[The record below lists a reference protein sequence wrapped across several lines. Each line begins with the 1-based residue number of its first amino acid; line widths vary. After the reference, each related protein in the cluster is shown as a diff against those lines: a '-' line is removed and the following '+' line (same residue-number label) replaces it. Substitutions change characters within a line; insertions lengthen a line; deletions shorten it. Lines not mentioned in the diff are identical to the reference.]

1 MNDLERLAQNKS
13 FVPGTRLQF
22 VWDSVSLGLFKEC
35 PWKYYLTLI
44 QGWEKKRT
52 PPPLSFG
59 ILFHSAM
66 EHWHKLLAEGT
77 PPAEAL
83 ELVVHCAAIRGSY
96 LIEEGDPTRNWQSL
110 VRAII
115 WYVDQFKNDNAQTIL
130 LANGKPAVE
139 LSFVFEFIE
148 IDGVKFYLAGH
159 MDRLVKIGT
168 EFRFADYK
176 TTKSA
181 LDERFFSG
189 FSPDNQINLY
199 TLASRIVF
207 ETEAVGG
214 IIDGVQLG
222 VNFNRFKR
230 GFVDRSPSQIEE
242 WVEDTTFWLHLA
254 KRCAD
259 TQQWPMNDKSCSNYG
274 GCAFRRVCSKIPD
287 IRENFLMVNF
297 KRRIWDPLQPR

>member
-1 MNDLERLAQNKS
+1 
-13 FVPGTRLQF
+13 
-22 VWDSVSLGLFKEC
+22 
-35 PWKYYLTLI
+35 
-44 QGWEKKRT
+44 
-52 PPPLSFG
+52 
-59 ILFHSAM
+59 
-66 EHWHKLLAEGT
+66 
-77 PPAEAL
+77 
-83 ELVVHCAAIRGSY
+83 
-96 LIEEGDPTRNWQSL
+96 
-110 VRAII
+110 
-115 WYVDQFKNDNAQTIL
+115 
-130 LANGKPAVE
+130 
-139 LSFVFEFIE
+139 
-148 IDGVKFYLAGH
+148 

-287 IRENFLMVNF
+287 IRENFLMVDF